1 MFLMFYIINAL
12 IWRDLLVEKWSR
24 QVCVSY
30 KNVKAK
36 ECMEE
41 EEEEEAIVA

>member
-1 MFLMFYIINAL
+1 MFLMFYIMNAH

-24 QVCVSY
+24 QVFVSY
-30 KNVKAK
+30 VKAK

-41 EEEEEAIVA
+41 EEAIVA

>member
-1 MFLMFYIINAL
+1 MFLMFYIMNAL

-24 QVCVSY
+24 QVFVSY
-30 KNVKAK
+30 RNVKAK

-41 EEEEEAIVA
+41 EEEAIVA